1 MAEIKRTYKHTASES
16 NIVNKVLEDQPDT
29 AEYVYVNAES
39 GLSEESPIDI
49 YVPAEELISEDYVK
63 HTLTSDML
71 SLDAVKGKIP
81 IADPETGR
89 LRSTWISDQMVST
102 NLPLATPE
110 EAVDPNNNDSIMSPK
125 TTHIAIYNIVKDA
138 TVDRKGVVQLT
149 SSLNP
154 SNIDSQTLAV
164 TPYALKNYLAS
175 QNGGFAHAGYEDHY
189 GITAYADETVLRGM
203 LEVSKTNTNATLK
216 NNYSDLSVS
225 AFSLYDYIANNNLT
239 LNKDSNIEFSTRS
252 SAGSTTAPTIPAKI
266 SVNRSDKSMTITVN
280 SKDITIAN
288 TGNVTLPGTISAA
301 QFSGPATKLTTSSAG
316 SNTKFIYFSNGV
328 PVASTTT
335 LGGTQQ
341 PVYISNGEFKL
352 GTNMV
357 NVKVNNA
364 SNSDVAT
371 TATKLGNTAAI
382 GGTAKPVY
390 FSADGVPVAISATVG
405 NANTPVYLNGGT
417 ITSTGKSFANYLP
430 LAGGTMTGPISY
442 SSLGGSW
449 VSGAKD
455 KALINMTNTGSFG
468 TWLNGFTKSYKVAL
482 GTYPGSNELVYL
494 YSVTKDNADA
504 NTNTTAKTLSWDAS
518 NGTLTANSFSGNATS
533 ASKVNNKLK
542 IKTTSAS
549 NGYVEYDG
557 SVAKTIDKVYAAV
570 TADSATSSGKLGS
583 ATVGG
588 TAKPIYL
595 NGGTATAISATVGS
609 GTKPVY
615 LSGGTIT
622 ASSSTVGSST
632 TPIYLNGG
640 TFTAIPKVA
649 SASNADYATNAN
661 YANSANTANSATS
674 ANKATQL
681 ANTRTF
687 KVNIKCGRNTYTGSA
702 TFNGTGDCEITLT
715 L

>member
-1 MAEIKRTYKHTASES
+1 MAEIKRTYKHTVSES

-89 LRSTWISDQMVST
+89 LRSTWISDQMIST

-110 EAVDPNNNDSIMSPK
+110 EAVDPNNNDSVMSPK

-280 SKDITIAN
+280 SKNITIAN
-288 TGNVTLPGTISAA
+288 TGNVTLPGTISAT

-316 SNTKFIYFSNGV
+316 SNTKFIYFNDGV

-364 SNSDVAT
+364 SNADVAT

-390 FSADGVPVAISATVG
+390 FSADGVPVAISASVG

-430 LAGGTMTGPISY
+430 LAGGTLTG
-442 SSLGGSW
+442 
-449 VSGAKD
+449 
-455 KALINMTNTGSFG
+455 ALTFANNTLNTIGDDIKVGDGNVAGQLVMQGINGNTGI
-468 TWLNGFTKSYKVAL
+468 TMLK
-482 GTYPGSNELVYL
+482 
-494 YSVTKDNADA
+494 KDDA
-504 NTNTTAKTLSWDAS
+504 NTKAGITFDGTNIIIDRGITGTISTATTA
-518 NGTLTANSFSGNATS
+518 N
-533 ASKVNNKLK
+533 KVNNKLK

-549 NGYVEYDG
+549 TGYAEYDG
-557 SVAKTIDKVYAAV
+557 SAAKTIDKVYAAV
-570 TADSATSSGKLGS
+570 TADSA
-583 ATVGG
+583 
-588 TAKPIYL
+588 
-595 NGGTATAISATVGS
+595 
-609 GTKPVY
+609 
-615 LSGGTIT
+615 
-622 ASSSTVGSST
+622 
-632 TPIYLNGG
+632 
-640 TFTAIPKVA
+640 
-649 SASNADYATNAN
+649 SNANYATNAN